1 MIVHEDVEL
10 NKKIFDYVNSDALLV
25 IRRNDGQEMFD
36 DLQLKGEY
44 TYEETDKPIDT
55 KPINYAKVVAILLG
69 EA

>member
-1 MIVHEDVEL
+1 MIVHEDVIL
-10 NKKIFDYVNSDALLV
+10 NKKVFDYVRSDALLV
-25 IRRNDGQEMFD
+25 IKRNDGVEMFD

-55 KPINYAKVVAILLG
+55 KPVNYAEVVAILLG